1 MSTQKDIAVIRQDNT
16 ALMKKAEPVV
26 TVTPLV
32 DIYETPDAYV
42 LLVDL
47 PGASKESI
55 RITLDQSSLVVK
67 ASVESHVA
75 NESKLLVN
83 EIPNAGFHR
92 AFNLTDGIDRDNVDA
107 RYEDG
112 VLKLKLLK
120 KEELK
125 PREITIK

>member
-1 MSTQKDIAVIRQDNT
+1 MSTQNDIAVIRQDNT

-26 TVTPLV
+26 PVTPLV

-42 LLVDL
+42 LMVDL

-55 RITLDQSSLVVK
+55 RITLDQTSLVVK

-75 NESKLLVN
+75 NESKFLGN

-92 AFNLTDGIDRDNVDA
+92 AFNLTDGIDQDNVDA